1 MAHKKCT
8 QERAKFGEAQLHAEA
23 VLTCVVAAVMQP
35 DYHQSH
41 IQKQPTP
48 QACQSYLGVHA
59 ARVWGLSVSLVSL
72 CRSSGIRESALSSSF
87 VNTVYVI
94 LLEKKKKQFLIWTQ
108 KGLEAKF
115 CIRLLFF
122 VLFIFFVTFSAF
134 FVSCDPFLLGE
145 QSAKTLQLAQRIST
159 DS

>member
-1 MAHKKCT
+1 
-8 QERAKFGEAQLHAEA
+8 
-23 VLTCVVAAVMQP
+23 MQP
-35 DYHQSH
+35 DYHWGH
-41 IQKQPTP
+41 IQKRPTP
-48 QACQSYLGVHA
+48 TILGHVRRARRAIFGGLTVTRLHFMSTERLQACQSYLGVHA

-94 LLEKKKKQFLIWTQ
+94 LLEKKKQFLIWTQ